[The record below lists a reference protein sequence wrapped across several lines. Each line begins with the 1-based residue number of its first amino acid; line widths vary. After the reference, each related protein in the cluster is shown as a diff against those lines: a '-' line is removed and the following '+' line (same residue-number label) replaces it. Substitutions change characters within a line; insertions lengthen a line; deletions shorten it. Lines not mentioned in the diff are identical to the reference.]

1 MIPSHWRLCLSILI
15 LGALTSLPS
24 SGVRAEPAVPQPE
37 CNVLPD
43 LSEGDVR
50 VQSLKG
56 YVFQEE
62 KPLTTDLLPPLS
74 NWEMRTLDNLNLGFT
89 SPFWLQLCLENPSSD
104 AWFGQLMIVNAFLE
118 SLEFYSRT
126 DGPWGEKELALNRFL
141 SSNITIK
148 ENSREFF
155 LIRFSE
161 ELPARLPFLVQAGQI
176 DLSQILFM
184 DGIVFGALF
193 ILILYSFTIWLFSRE
208 IDYIFYVFL
217 LLIFLLHRSFFQG
230 LANEWLPPWLLDYRL
245 EIALSAICALNMFL
259 FFWIN
264 SFARDALEG
273 TAWARVSPIAAS
285 SFLLILLLSWVF
297 PYQINRLMYTLMIP
311 ATILVSALSFAA
323 LGKGFK
329 PARFFF
335 VANLGYPFSA
345 ILGVLIQGS
354 SENAPALVILHFI
367 DIGILYQ
374 VSFISLAIADKI
386 RFRNERREADLEK
399 AVAERTINLQRMVE
413 EKMEAQRSA
422 EQASRTKSEFLANM
436 SHEIRTPMNAL
447 LGTADLLAY
456 TDLTGEQKKH
466 LEVFQKAGRTLMN
479 ILNDILDISRIESGN
494 IDIETESFSPGDLL
508 KTLELTY
515 APAPGGPVELN
526 FEGKEL
532 PARLLGDPHRLFQI
546 AGNLI
551 SNALKFTDHGW
562 VEVRARY
569 TSAGVL
575 TIEVQDTGRGIP
587 EDQQPRLFQRFF
599 QIRDGQKATISGTGL
614 GLSICHSLVEKMGGR
629 IELQS
634 APGKGSLFRVLIPLP
649 EASSGVEEV
658 KVQNQEKPLRS
669 LTILAVDDNPDN
681 LYLLER
687 LLQKQGHKTIA
698 TTRPDEALHLITE
711 NWFDVLILDIQMPEM
726 DGFELLQEIRS
737 RKLVPPDHPI
747 AAITAYA
754 TQEDRRRILD
764 AGFQAYLSKP
774 ISPRS
779 LEEMLLNLFGS
790 PSGRDA
796 S

>member
-1 MIPSHWRLCLSILI
+1 M
-15 LGALTSLPS
+15 LPMDYIH
-24 SGVRAEPAVPQPE
+24 AEEAVSQAR
-37 CNVLPD
+37 CNQLPD
-43 LSEGDVR
+43 LSDGDVQ
-50 VQSLKG
+50 VQGLKG
-56 YVFQEE
+56 YIYKESS
-62 KPLTTDLLPPLS
+62 PLSVDLLPPIS
-74 NWEMRTLDNLNLGFT
+74 EWEMRSLDNLNLGFT
-89 SPFWLQLCLENPSSD
+89 SPVWLQLCLENRSTD
-104 AWFGQLMIVNAFLE
+104 TWFGQLMILNAFLE
-118 SLEFYSRT
+118 SLEFYSRSE
-126 DGPWGEKELALNRFL
+126 GPWEQESLTLDRFL
-141 SSNITIK
+141 STNITIQ
-148 ENSREFF
+148 ESTRHFY
-155 LIRFSE
+155 LIRFNE
-161 ELPARLPFLVQAGQI
+161 KLPARLPFLVQAGQI

-193 ILILYSFTIWLFSRE
+193 ILILYSLTIWLFSRE
-208 IDYIFYVFL
+208 IDYIYYVFL

-230 LANEWLPPWLLDYRL
+230 LANVWLPPWILEYRL

-264 SFARDALEG
+264 SFARDALQN

-285 SFLLILLLSWVF
+285 SFLLVLLLSWVF
-297 PYQINRLMYTLMIP
+297 PYQINRMLYSIMVP

-345 ILGVLIQGS
+345 ILGVLVQGS

-386 RFRNERREADLEK
+386 RFRNEKREADLEK
-399 AVAERTINLQRMVE
+399 IVAERTVNLQRMVE
-413 EKMEAQRSA
+413 EKMEAQRIA

-456 TDLTGEQKKH
+456 TKLNEEQKKH
-466 LEVFQKAGRTLMN
+466 LQVFQKAGRTLMN

-494 IDIETESFSPGDLL
+494 IEIETEPFSPGDLL

-515 APAPGGPVELN
+515 APSPDGPVKLI
-526 FEGKEL
+526 FEGKHL
-532 PARLLGDPHRLFQI
+532 PPRLLGDPHRLFQI

-562 VEVRARY
+562 VEVRTSY
-569 TSAGVL
+569 TAAGVFL
-575 TIEVQDTGRGIP
+575 IEVQDTGRGIP
-587 EDQQPRLFQRFF
+587 EEQQSSLFQRFF
-599 QIRDGQKATISGTGL
+599 QIRDGQKTTISGTGL
-614 GLSICHSLVEKMGGR
+614 GLSICKSLVEKMDGK
-629 IELQS
+629 IEVQS
-634 APGKGSLFRVLIPLP
+634 APGKGSLFRVQIPLP
-649 EASSGVEEV
+649 EASSGVQEV
-658 KVQNQEKPLRS
+658 KFINQTGPIRN
-669 LTILAVDDNPDN
+669 LTVLAVDDNPDN

-698 TTRPDEALHLITE
+698 TSRPDEALYLITE
-711 NWFDVLILDIQMPEM
+711 NWFDLIILDIQMPEM
-726 DGFELLQEIRS
+726 DGFQMLEEIRS
-737 RKLVPPDHPI
+737 RGLVPPDRPI

-754 TQEDRRRILD
+754 SAEDRRSILE

-774 ISPRS
+774 ISPKS
-779 LEEMLLNLFGS
+779 LEEMLKDLFSRSAGQ
-790 PSGRDA
+790 A